1 MSRCP
6 NGDSTLSNTYDR
18 TLSNDGNTARTVQS
32 NVNSTANDSK
42 GPNTDRTDNLPKY
55 ANQVF
60 PESELTDI
68 STGQDIPF
76 SHSDKDERGGDGY
89 KRPRRAIRTPGYL
102 KDYHRG

>member
-6 NGDSTLSNTYDR
+6 NADSTLSSTYDR
-18 TLSNDGNTARTVQS
+18 TLNNDGNAARTVES
-32 NVNSTANDSK
+32 NVNSTANDPK
-42 GPNTDRTDNLPKY
+42 GPNTDRTDNLLIH

-68 STGQDIPF
+68 STGQDIPC
-76 SHSDKDERGGDGY
+76 SHEDKDERGDDGY
-89 KRPRRAIRTPGYL
+89 KMPRRAIRTHGYL